1 MPNKREV
8 AYNATHGRCA
18 YCGCIINPMHFFL
31 NQAKPGQQVA
41 ACPDCARFKG
51 SDDLE
56 TFRARLHDLP
66 EVSIQSRLALK
77 YSDSIL
83 NPEEP
88 IKEGYYHGFGKICFY
103 FENMDEQGR
112 HPYHHYGPTYGMC
125 TVWIH
130 LSESGTG
137 GGKDYIKLNLRR
149 RNVKVTIK

>member
-1 MPNKREV
+1 MPRTAAALTAAVSSTDALLSESGK
-8 AYNATHGRCA
+8 AGAAGRR
-18 YCGCIINPMHFFL
+18 L
-31 NQAKPGQQVA
+31 
-41 ACPDCARFKG
+41 PDCARFKG

-103 FENMDEQGR
+103 FENMDE
-112 HPYHHYGPTYGMC
+112 
-125 TVWIH
+125 
-130 LSESGTG
+130 
-137 GGKDYIKLNLRR
+137 
-149 RNVKVTIK
+149 

>member
-18 YCGCIINPMHFFL
+18 YCGCIINPMRFFL

-41 ACPDCARFKG
+41 ACPDC
-51 SDDLE
+51 
-56 TFRARLHDLP
+56 ARLHDLP

-103 FENMDEQGR
+103 FENMDE
-112 HPYHHYGPTYGMC
+112 
-125 TVWIH
+125 
-130 LSESGTG
+130 
-137 GGKDYIKLNLRR
+137 
-149 RNVKVTIK
+149 

>member
-56 TFRARLHDLP
+56 TFRARLQDLP
-66 EVSIQSRLALK
+66 KVSVQYRLAMK
-77 YSDSIL
+77 YWDSFIM
-83 NPEEP
+83 PEEP
-88 IKEGYYHGFGKICFY
+88 VREDYYHKPDEIRFY
-103 FENMDEQGR
+103 FENMYD
-112 HPYHHYGPTYGMC
+112 
-125 TVWIH
+125 
-130 LSESGTG
+130 
-137 GGKDYIKLNLRR
+137 
-149 RNVKVTIK
+149 

>member
-66 EVSIQSRLALK
+66 EVSIQSHLALK

-103 FENMDEQGR
+103 FENMDE
-112 HPYHHYGPTYGMC
+112 
-125 TVWIH
+125 
-130 LSESGTG
+130 
-137 GGKDYIKLNLRR
+137 
-149 RNVKVTIK
+149 

>member
-56 TFRARLHDLP
+56 TFRARLQDLP
-66 EVSIQSRLALK
+66 KVSVQYRLAMK
-77 YSDSIL
+77 YWDSFIM
-83 NPEEP
+83 PEESVR
-88 IKEGYYHGFGKICFY
+88 EDYYHKPDEIRFY
-103 FENMDEQGR
+103 FENMYD
-112 HPYHHYGPTYGMC
+112 
-125 TVWIH
+125 
-130 LSESGTG
+130 
-137 GGKDYIKLNLRR
+137 
-149 RNVKVTIK
+149 

>member
-88 IKEGYYHGFGKICFY
+88 NQGGLLPRIRQNLLY
-103 FENMDEQGR
+103 FENMDE
-112 HPYHHYGPTYGMC
+112 
-125 TVWIH
+125 
-130 LSESGTG
+130 
-137 GGKDYIKLNLRR
+137 
-149 RNVKVTIK
+149 

>member
-31 NQAKPGQQVA
+31 KSGKAGQQVA

-66 EVSIQSRLALK
+66 EVPSSPALLSNIRILSSTRRSLSRRLLPR
-77 YSDSIL
+77 IR
-83 NPEEP
+83 
-88 IKEGYYHGFGKICFY
+88 
-103 FENMDEQGR
+103 Q
-112 HPYHHYGPTYGMC
+112 
-125 TVWIH
+125 
-130 LSESGTG
+130 
-137 GGKDYIKLNLRR
+137 NLLLF
-149 RNVKVTIK
+149 

>member
-8 AYNATHGRCA
+8 AYNATHGHCA

-77 YSDSIL
+77 YRDAPAQQEDDAVLES
-83 NPEEP
+83 
-88 IKEGYYHGFGKICFY
+88 KYHHNNKVTFY
-103 FENMDEQGR
+103 FER
-112 HPYHHYGPTYGMC
+112 HPTHHYG
-125 TVWIH
+125 
-130 LSESGTG
+130 E
-137 GGKDYIKLNLRR
+137 
-149 RNVKVTIK
+149 